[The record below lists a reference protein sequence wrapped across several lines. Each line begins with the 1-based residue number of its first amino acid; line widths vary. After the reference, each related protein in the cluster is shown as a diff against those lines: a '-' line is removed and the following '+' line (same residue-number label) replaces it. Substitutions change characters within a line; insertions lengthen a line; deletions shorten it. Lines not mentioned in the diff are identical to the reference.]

1 MIKYGDNYYS
11 TYQTEDKKYECRTG
25 PFEGFFVSSVEFCKI
40 KIDKDD
46 RKVNRTGTQCPP
58 GLA

>member
-1 MIKYGDNYYS
+1 MEIVIIAHTKPKIRNMS
-11 TYQTEDKKYECRTG
+11 IESS
-25 PFEGFFVSSVEFCKI
+25 PFEGFFVSSIEFCKI